1 MMKRNVISKTLVG
14 SLLLASLALTGCGS
28 AAPGAIED
36 PYLED
41 PGYTDPAY
49 GGGTTT
55 PGYTDPGYGG
65 NTGGVTDPG
74 MGYGNELTASVIKI
88 KNGSFMGAG
97 KCVATVEV
105 MNPGQQQLSGTLTV
119 TFTNKGKPTKNVTSQ
134 QVTIGPGESQ
144 TFTFE
149 DKKWSTDNA
158 TAEVTTDT
166 PVATGGGYGSNTGAY
181 GSNTGYGNTTG
192 TGTGYAY

>member
-1 MMKRNVISKTLVG
+1 MFNRKFNKAILGTLT
-14 SLLLASLALTGCGS
+14 LATLALTGCGS

-36 PYLED
+36 PYLEDPAYAD

-55 PGYTDPGYGG
+55 PGYTDPGYGNNPG
-65 NTGGVTDPG
+65 TTAPGFAAGG
-74 MGYGNELTASVIKI
+74 ELSASVVKI
-88 KNGSFMGAG
+88 KNGSFLGMG

-105 MNPGQQQLSGTLTV
+105 MNSSQQQLSGTLTV
-119 TFTNKGKPTKNVTSQ
+119 TFTNKGKPTKNIKSQ
-134 QVTIGPGESQ
+134 QVTVGPGESQ

-166 PVATGGGYGSNTGAY
+166 PIAGGNTGAY
-181 GSNTGYGNTTG
+181 GANTGYGNTAG

>member
-1 MMKRNVISKTLVG
+1 MLKRNVISKTLVG
-14 SLLLASLALTGCGS
+14 SLLLASLALAGCGS

-41 PGYTDPAY
+41 PGYTDPGY
-49 GGGTTT
+49 GGGV
-55 PGYTDPGYGG
+55 TDPGYGG
-65 NTGGVTDPG
+65 TTPGYGGVTDPG
-74 MGYGNELTASVIKI
+74 MGYGNELTASVVKI
-88 KNGSFMGAG
+88 KNGSFMGIG

-119 TFTNKGKPTKNVTSQ
+119 TFTNGGKPTKNIKTQ
-134 QVTIGPGESQ
+134 QVTVGPGESQ

-166 PVATGGGYGSNTGAY
+166 PAATGGYGGNTGA
-181 GSNTGYGNTTG
+181 
-192 TGTGYAY
+192 AY

>member
-1 MMKRNVISKTLVG
+1 MLKKNIISKTLVG
-14 SLLLASLALTGCGS
+14 SVLLASLALAGCGS
-28 AAPGAIED
+28 APTMVDDPYAED
-36 PYLED
+36 PGYSD
-41 PGYTDPAY
+41 PGYTDPGY
-49 GGGTTT
+49 TD

-65 NTGGVTDPG
+65 GTTPGYNDPSIGG
-74 MGYGNELTASVIKI
+74 GYGAELSASVIKI
-88 KNGSFMGAG
+88 KNGSFLGMG

-105 MNPGQQQLSGTLTV
+105 MNPSQQQLSGTLSV
-119 TFTNKGKPTKNVTSQ
+119 TFTNKGKPVKAGPQTQ

-166 PVATGGGYGSNTGAY
+166 PVSTGGGYGTQPAY
-181 GSNTGYGNTTG
+181 GQPTYGQP
-192 TGTGYAY
+192 AYGQTY